1 MSNVGQS
8 RAEIQAEMDQQWF
21 EEHHKAPEAM
31 AAQELKARLEAMGYE
46 SVHVHVHVRG
56 VSYHVLALDDRS
68 DILTRLLHAIDAEDF
83 LRRLPDL
90 TKPPTLGLTPE
101 QWAKVPCAYSW

>member
-8 RAEIQAEMDQQWF
+8 WAEIQAEMDQQWF

-31 AAQELKARLEAMGYE
+31 AAQELKERLEAMGYE
-46 SVHVHVHVRG
+46 SVHVHVRG
-56 VSYHVLALDDRS
+56 ESYHVLALDDRG
-68 DILTRLLHAIDAEDF
+68 DILTRLVLPTEAEDF

-90 TKPPTLGLTPE
+90 TKPPTEGLTPAE
-101 QWAKVPCAYSW
+101 WAKVPCVYSW